1 MTSALKHG
9 LVACAVAL
17 MLLVVLS
24 ALPWSRVDASPPQA
38 TPSSLG
44 RAPLVPP
51 GPSKSPVVVIG
62 AIAVPPFLSSID
74 IM

>member
-1 MTSALKHG
+1 MRSALKHG

-17 MLLVVLS
+17 MLLVLS
-24 ALPWSRVDASPPQA
+24 ALSWSRVDASPPQA

-51 GPSKSPVVVIG
+51 GSSKSPVVVIG

>member
-9 LVACAVAL
+9 LVACAAL
-17 MLLVVLS
+17 MLLVLS
-24 ALPWSRVDASPPQA
+24 VLPWSRVDASPPQA
-38 TPSSLG
+38 TPSSFG

-51 GPSKSPVVVIG
+51 GPSKSPVGVIG

>member
-1 MTSALKHG
+1 MTPALNHG
-9 LVACAVAL
+9 LVVCAVAL
-17 MLLVVLS
+17 MLLVLS

-38 TPSSLG
+38 MPSSLG

-51 GPSKSPVVVIG
+51 GPSKSPVGVIG

>member
-1 MTSALKHG
+1 MTSALNHG

-17 MLLVVLS
+17 MLLVLS

-51 GPSKSPVVVIG
+51 GPSKSPVGVIG
-62 AIAVPPFLSSID
+62 AIAVPPFLSGIN